1 MGWGLLPE
9 GNEGSQPSVAVA
21 SALCKHLA
29 TQEEKEEEEV
39 VNLFDDEMTDLS
51 FASFFTE
58 HKAILLAFETFETF
72 ETKYWILKTMSIC
85 MTKFIN
91 GWMEDNLTWNKV
103 TANKPLVTCVGK
115 LDEKKA
121 LH

>member
-29 TQEEKEEEEV
+29 TQEEEEEEEKDEDEEEEV
-39 VNLFDDEMTDLS
+39 VNLFDDEMKYLS

-58 HKAILLAFETFETF
+58 Q
-72 ETKYWILKTMSIC
+72 
-85 MTKFIN
+85 
-91 GWMEDNLTWNKV
+91 
-103 TANKPLVTCVGK
+103 
-115 LDEKKA
+115 
-121 LH
+121 

>member
-1 MGWGLLPE
+1 MIVIVIFGCSVTQLYIQLQLMGWGLLPE

-29 TQEEKEEEEV
+29 TQEEEEEEEV

-58 HKAILLAFETFETF
+58 HKAILLAFEMVP
-72 ETKYWILKTMSIC
+72 KS
-85 MTKFIN
+85 
-91 GWMEDNLTWNKV
+91 
-103 TANKPLVTCVGK
+103 
-115 LDEKKA
+115 
-121 LH
+121 

>member
-29 TQEEKEEEEV
+29 TQEEEEEEEV

-58 HKAILLAFETFETF
+58 HKAILLAFETAP
-72 ETKYWILKTMSIC
+72 KYWILKTMSIC

-91 GWMEDNLTWNKV
+91 GWMEDNLTCFLWNKV
-103 TANKPLVTCVGK
+103 TANKPPVTCVGK

>member
-29 TQEEKEEEEV
+29 TQEEEEKEEKEEV
-39 VNLFDDEMTDLS
+39 VNLFDDEMKDLS

-58 HKAILLAFETFETF
+58 DKAILLVFETAP
-72 ETKYWILKTMSIC
+72 KYWMVKTKLIC
-85 MTKFIN
+85 MPKFIN
-91 GWMEDNLTWNKV
+91 GWKTTSHVSFGTK
-103 TANKPLVTCVGK
+103 
-115 LDEKKA
+115 
-121 LH
+121 